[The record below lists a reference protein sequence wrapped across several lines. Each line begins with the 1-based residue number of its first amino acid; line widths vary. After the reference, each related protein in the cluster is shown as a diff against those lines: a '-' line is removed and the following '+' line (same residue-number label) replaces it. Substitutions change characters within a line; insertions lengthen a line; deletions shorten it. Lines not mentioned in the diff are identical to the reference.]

1 MAFSADAA
9 KGITAKKAIDQSVA
23 CKYEMKLVKRL
34 GVLSDCID
42 TATDELEEAVTV
54 LDSLENVTFQALHI
68 RDIIIPKMA
77 ELRAACD
84 EAETLTA
91 SSYWPFPTYGDL
103 LFGV

>member
-1 MAFSADAA
+1 MSYCVVFDYTDSGAA
-9 KGITAKKAIDQSVA
+9 
-23 CKYEMKLVKRL
+23 CRYETKLIKRL
-34 GVLSDCID
+34 DDLSDSID
-42 TATDELEEAVTV
+42 TAADELEKAVIV

-68 RDIIIPKMA
+68 RDIILPKMA